1 MGNTLVKVGKWA
13 GRWMYEI
20 KAGISYRGNLSY
32 FKCNRQ
38 WVIIKAN
45 GTLLRYSS
53 FAEAKSD
60 ALKL

>member
-1 MGNTLVKVGKWA
+1 
-13 GRWMYEI
+13 MYEI
-20 KAGISYRGNLSY
+20 KAGTSYRGNLRY